1 METNQKSL
9 KIDFPIYVDYTFD
22 GKFYNVEVKFGKET
36 LNFSTRFEEKIEEI
50 ALSMCNTLIKSYND

>member
-1 METNQKSL
+1 MNNKSL

-36 LNFSTRFEEKIEEI
+36 LYFSTRFEEKIEEI
-50 ALSMCNTLIKSYND
+50 SLKMCNTLITSYND

>member
-22 GKFYNVEVKFGKET
+22 GKFYNVEVKFGVET
-36 LNFSTRFEEKIEEI
+36 LNFSTEFEEKIKKI
-50 ALSMCNTLIKSYND
+50 SLKMCNTLIKSYND